1 MRIAIVRTSL
11 HKASGQAVHIGELA
25 LRLSRMGHRV
35 TLFSREIERSFKDLT
50 VTRVEFPLDGLPFIR
65 HFGFAT
71 ACGSMVKEYDVV
83 HTQYHPGIFA
93 GNYAQ
98 SAEGV
103 PHVFTF
109 HGFAPIGIWRNPL
122 QRLKMADHRIGTLL
136 ALRFGVARVITVSQF
151 LKEDL
156 VHFYRIDPERVH
168 VIYNGI
174 DSTRFSPKADG
185 RQIRQRYGIGDEPVI
200 LFLGRMALYKGP
212 QYLIMAMPYVLKRL
226 PNVKVVLAGSFRYDF
241 PRLKELIRALGITQS
256 VIFTGY
262 VSDAELS
269 NFYTSCDIFCYPSLW
284 EGFGLPP
291 VEAQAC
297 GKPVVAFKCCALPEV
312 VSDGETGILVRPKD
326 HMGLA
331 RAMVNLLTD
340 PERGREMGIKGRER
354 VRRLFRW
361 DKVAAETVKVYQ
373 KAVAGD

>member
-1 MRIAIVRTSL
+1 M
-11 HKASGQAVHIGELA
+11 
-25 LRLSRMGHRV
+25 
-35 TLFSREIERSFKDLT
+35 FSREIEKGFKDLT
-50 VTRVEFPLDGLPFIR
+50 SVTVKFTLDRFPFIR

-71 ACGSMVKEYDVV
+71 ACGSLVKEYDVV

-98 SAEGV
+98 SIEGV

-122 QRLKMADHRIGTLL
+122 QRLKMVDHRIGTLL
-136 ALRFGVARVITVSQF
+136 ALRFGVSRVITVSQF
-151 LKEDL
+151 LREDL
-156 VHFYRIDPERVH
+156 LRFYRIDPERVH

-174 DSTRFSPKADG
+174 DLTRFSPKADG
-185 RQIRQRYGIGDEPVI
+185 GQIRQRYGIEDEPVI

-226 PNVKVVLAGSFRYDF
+226 PNAKAVLAGSSRHDF
-241 PRLKELIRALGITQS
+241 PRLIELVRALGITRS

-262 VSDAELS
+262 VPDADLS
-269 NFYTSCDIFCYPSLW
+269 NFYVACDIFCYPSLW
-284 EGFGLPP
+284 EGFGLPLA
-291 VEAQAC
+291 EAQAC

-312 VSDGETGILVRPKD
+312 VSDGETGILVRPRD
-326 HMGLA
+326 HVQLGK
-331 RAMVNLLTD
+331 AMVELLTD
-340 PERGREMGIKGRER
+340 PERGRKMGIRGRER
-354 VRRLFRW
+354 VSRLFCW